1 VTIIRLLKDH
11 TSLLLVL
18 RVCAVVA
25 WLVDLSASHVLAG
38 STEWELAQKPRHWS
52 FPRDHGSHTMYRTEW
67 WYFTGNLRDDE
78 GNRYG
83 YQLTFFRQGVQQRPA
98 PPRNPWDLG
107 DIYLAHFTVTDVKKR
122 RFTIGERISRTGPG
136 LAGART
142 DGLDVWLLGWSARQR
157 EDDIL
162 LTAVDSE
169 IELNLTLTPT
179 KPLVMHGEKGLSRKG
194 DKAGQASYYV
204 SYTNLTTTGSL
215 RMFRASASI
224 RVKGISWFDHEFGS
238 NQLAADQAGWDWH
251 SLHFSDGRDLMIYML
266 RRTDG
271 SVEPSSSG
279 TIIDREG
286 KARHLTLSQIEI
298 EVIGYWKSTRSSA
311 LYPSRWRILIPS
323 EKVNITISPMVADQ
337 ELMTPGS
344 TGVTYWEGA
353 VQGEGASGGQSI
365 TTEGYVELTGYAGKL
380 GGIF

>member
-1 VTIIRLLKDH
+1 LLKDH

-25 WLVDLSASHVLAG
+25 WLVDLSGSHVLAG
-38 STEWELAQKPRHWS
+38 STEWEPAQKPRDWS
-52 FPRDHGSHTMYRTEW
+52 FPQDHGSHTIYRTEW

-83 YQLTFFRQGVQQRPA
+83 YQLTFFRQGVQQRPV
-98 PPRNPWDLG
+98 PPRNPWDLS

-122 RFTIGERISRTGPG
+122 RFTIGEHISRTGPG

-142 DGLDVWLLGWSARQR
+142 DGLDIWLLGWSARQR
-157 EDDIL
+157 GDDIL
-162 LTAVDSE
+162 LTAVNGE
-169 IELNLTLTPT
+169 IELNLTLTPA
-179 KPLVMHGEKGLSRKG
+179 KPLVMHGENGLSRKG

-204 SYTNLTTTGSL
+204 SYTNLTTTGFL
-215 RMFRASASI
+215 RMSRASTPI

-238 NQLAADQAGWDWH
+238 NQLAADQAGWDWY

-279 TIIDREG
+279 TIIDRG
-286 KARHLTLSQIEI
+286 GRARHLTFSQIEI
-298 EVIGYWKSTRSSA
+298 EVLGHWKSTRSSA
-311 LYPSRWRILIPS
+311 LYPSRWRIRIPS

-353 VQGEGASGGQSI
+353 VQGEGGSGGQTV

-380 GGIF
+380 GGVF